1 MKIAI
6 MGAMQEEIAPLLAY
20 FKEYKTVEFAKNNY
34 FPGTIFYANIL
45 ITQDDTTNYGQ

>member
-1 MKIAI
+1 MTSNSLGNIADNPN
-6 MGAMQEEIAPLLAY
+6 QC
-20 FKEYKTVEFAKNNY
+20 FVKFAKNNY